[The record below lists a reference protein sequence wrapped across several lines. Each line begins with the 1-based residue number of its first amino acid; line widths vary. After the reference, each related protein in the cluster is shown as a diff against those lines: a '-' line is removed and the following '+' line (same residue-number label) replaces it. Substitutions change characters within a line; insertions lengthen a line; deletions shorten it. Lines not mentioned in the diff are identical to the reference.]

1 MPVSK
6 APGNRCN
13 ESTLNK
19 LTRAVPDEAEEKAS
33 IFRPKVTLSVNTWN
47 VRSIM
52 NDYAMKLLVHEL
64 TKFNCDIVG
73 ISETH
78 RLGTEEIEEEGFKII
93 TSGKEERTHRRGVA
107 LVLSKVAQQ
116 ALIGYNPISDRIL
129 TARFHAFTGEMFI
142 IQVYAPTAES
152 RESDI
157 NDFYDTLQSTI
168 TAAPPKACIVLMGD
182 FNAKVGDLKCATP
195 GIMGNFGF
203 GHSNLRGEQL
213 INFCGIC
220 NLVIANT
227 LFKQKKENRCWTWE
241 SPDGKVH
248 SQIDYIII
256 SRKWRSSITSA

>member
-1 MPVSK
+1 MH
-6 APGNRCN
+6 
-13 ESTLNK
+13 L
-19 LTRAVPDEAEEKAS
+19 LEKCS
-33 IFRPKVTLSVNTWN
+33 SYKS
-47 VRSIM
+47 
-52 NDYAMKLLVHEL
+52 
-64 TKFNCDIVG
+64 
-73 ISETH
+73 
-78 RLGTEEIEEEGFKII
+78 
-93 TSGKEERTHRRGVA
+93 
-107 LVLSKVAQQ
+107 
-116 ALIGYNPISDRIL
+116 
-129 TARFHAFTGEMFI
+129 
-142 IQVYAPTAES
+142 TAES

-157 NDFYDTLQSTI
+157 NDIYDTLQFTI

-182 FNAKVGDLKCATP
+182 FNANVGDLECATS